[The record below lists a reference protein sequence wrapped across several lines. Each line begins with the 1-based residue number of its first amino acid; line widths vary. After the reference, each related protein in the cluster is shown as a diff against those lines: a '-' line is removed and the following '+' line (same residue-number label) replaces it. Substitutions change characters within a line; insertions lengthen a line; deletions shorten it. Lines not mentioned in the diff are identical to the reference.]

1 MMPALN
7 AALSAAPEALVF
19 TPVHTRRAFEEICL
33 RIREQLT
40 AGALK
45 PGDKLPAERELAQQL
60 GVGRNALREALRSL
74 EIAGIVRLQ
83 KGVKGGAFITEGDPG
98 RMNQVVQDMFSLGSI
113 SINELAEARIH
124 IQDLV
129 VRLACE
135 RAGKADFDALAA
147 NIAHTET
154 VTAAGKFLD
163 RVECSREFYRLL
175 AAATRNQVLS
185 MMVHSLTEI
194 LMQFVYVRV
203 AAGGTPQ
210 PRLVEKRREFLAA
223 LRARDVARATRLMK
237 THLKSVHQLLKPASP
252 AAPAAP
258 VSSAAPASRAAPATP
273 SSTPRRAAARS
284 TKTAT

>member
-1 MMPALN
+1 MKPVLNPARN
-7 AALSAAPEALVF
+7 AAPGALIF
-19 TPVHTRRAFEEICL
+19 APVHTRRAFEEICL

-45 PGDKLPAERELAQQL
+45 PGDKLPAERDLAQQM

-83 KGVKGGAFITEGDPG
+83 KGVKGGAFIHEGSPD
-98 RMNQVVQDMFSLGSI
+98 RMNQVVQDMLSLGSI
-113 SINELAEARIH
+113 SMDELTEARVH

-129 VRLACE
+129 VRLVCE
-135 RAGKADFDALAA
+135 RATKADFNAIEA
-147 NIAHTET
+147 NLDHTER

-185 MMVHSLTEI
+185 MMVDSLTEI
-194 LMQFVYVRV
+194 LMQFVYARM

-223 LRARDVARATRLMK
+223 LRARDATRATRLMK
-237 THLKSVHQLLKPASP
+237 THLKSVHQLLKPAAP
-252 AAPAAP
+252 VAPAIP
-258 VSSAAPASRAAPATP
+258 PR
-273 SSTPRRAAARS
+273 SSTPRRAAARVS
-284 TKTAT
+284 KTTT

>member
-1 MMPALN
+1 M
-7 AALSAAPEALVF
+7 
-19 TPVHTRRAFEEICL
+19 
-33 RIREQLT
+33 RIREQLA

-45 PGDKLPAERELAQQL
+45 PGDKLPPERALAQQL

-83 KGVKGGAFITEGDPG
+83 KGVKGGAFITEGDPR

-113 SINELAEARIH
+113 SIDELAEARVH

-129 VRLACE
+129 VRLACQ
-135 RAGKADFDALAA
+135 RAGKADFDALEA
-147 NIAHTET
+147 NIAHTGA
-154 VTAAGKFLD
+154 VTNAGKFLD

-194 LMQFVYVRV
+194 LMQFVYLRV
-203 AAGGTPQ
+203 AAGGAPH

-223 LRARDVARATRLMK
+223 LRARDAARATRLMK
-237 THLKSVHQLLKPASP
+237 THLKSVHQLLKPA
-252 AAPAAP
+252 APAAP
-258 VSSAAPASRAAPATP
+258 VSPATPAAP
-273 SSTPRRAAARS
+273 SSTPRRAAVGSSR
-284 TKTAT
+284 TTT